1 MENLFRPGKWLVL
14 FCGMFVLL
22 WGVLQ
27 YVSNARLKEEATLV
41 GNGIFTWSWPEG
53 DYISKGDITD
63 ASVVQKNA
71 NDAVVKVKGK
81 QTLGP
86 QSTIASNPEVVDV
99 EATLYFYKTSIDN
112 KDYWMLGKV
121 ELP

>member
-1 MENLFRPGKWLVL
+1 MENIFRPGKWFVL
-14 FCGMFVLL
+14 FCGMFIIL

-27 YVSNARLKEEATLV
+27 YVSNARLKEEATMI
-41 GNGIFTWSWPEG
+41 GAGIFTWSWPGG
-53 DYISKGDITD
+53 DFASKGQITD

-71 NDAVVKVKGK
+71 NDAVVKIKGK
-81 QTLGP
+81 QSFGP
-86 QSTIASNPEVVDV
+86 ESTIASNPEVVDV